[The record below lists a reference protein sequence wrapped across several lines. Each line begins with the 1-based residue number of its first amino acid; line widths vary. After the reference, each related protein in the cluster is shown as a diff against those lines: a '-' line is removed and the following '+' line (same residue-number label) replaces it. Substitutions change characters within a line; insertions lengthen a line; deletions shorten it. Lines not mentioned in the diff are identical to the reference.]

1 MMFATFFM
9 FLLLWIVVFGICGAV
24 AAFVGPPPDRIRWFV
39 LTVFFLGPVGV
50 GFAAVAPAHLRKQS
64 DAWQYACERCGEFQN
79 VAHGTKS
86 ADCWRC
92 GDRLF

>member
-1 MMFATFFM
+1 MLL
-9 FLLLWIVVFGICGAV
+9 FLWVVVYGICGAV
-24 AAFVGPPPDRIRWFV
+24 AAFVSPPPDRLRWFL
-39 LTVFFLGPVGV
+39 LTFFFLGPLGV
-50 GFAAVAPAHLRKQS
+50 GFAAVAPAYLRKRS

-79 VAHGTKS
+79 VSHGTKS